1 MGPLIPNGII
11 SGDWSYL
18 FAFFIGVAFG
28 LIMEATGFGSS
39 RKIVGMFFGYDFT
52 TLRVFLTATFIAMFG
67 LLYFNYGEL
76 IDLSMIYFPATYLYS
91 AITGGIIMGVGFI
104 LGGYCPG
111 TGIVGASI
119 GKIDAMVFI
128 LGIFVGIFIFAEV
141 FPLVKD
147 FYLAKDFGKSRINE
161 VFGLSKSMF
170 AFIFVIIAV
179 VLFVVTRSIEIK
191 VNKKY
196 ETAVDDNKA

>member
-28 LIMEATGFGSS
+28 LIMEGSGFSSS
-39 RKIVGMFFGYDFT
+39 RKIVGMFYGYDFT
-52 TLRVFLTATFIAMFG
+52 VLRVFFTATFIAMMG
-67 LLYFNYGEL
+67 LLYFNYAEI
-76 IDLSMIYFPATYLYS
+76 IDLSMIYFPKTYLYS
-91 AITGGIIMGVGFI
+91 AIVGGVIMGVGFLI
-104 LGGYCPG
+104 GGYCPG

-128 LGIFVGIFIFAEV
+128 LGIFIGIFLFSEF

-147 FYLAKDFGKSRINE
+147 FYTSGDLGKSRINE
-161 VFGLSKSMF
+161 VFGISKSLF
-170 AFIFVIIAV
+170 AFLFVLFAV
-179 VLFVVTRSIEIK
+179 ILFVVSRSIEIR

-196 ETAVDDNKA
+196 SEEEKALS